1 MKFESTAA
9 LAVLMGVATA
19 RPDAVLQALNRHLS
33 RREVPQEHS
42 HENILN
48 VVATSLKLD
57 NPDNIQDPVFSLLG
71 NKAAAEGAGNVKDL
85 DCLQQRIAD
94 QAFTNA
100 KAANDVDGM
109 ANALI
114 FRALER
120 NTGSVGL
127 ASVLCKSETAKNPEV
142 AALQQHQDPAS
153 DGAAELNKQIALTLA
168 AQLSSIGA
176 DPALAIQ
183 SGTFAPGK
191 VGDTTG
197 AGNTCDDIDPKG
209 CINTKGLLVP
219 DVTEA
224 EIQSAVANGG
234 GAANNSGNNNKASA
248 SASAVASA
256 TASATRAAGAKQ
268 SGAAKNNG
276 NNNNNNNNANA
287 GNNNNNN
294 NNAGNNN
301 AATGTNLNKFSGS
314 TGSAPV
320 PITSDTSAK
329 PFGVN
334 GSQFV
339 NLGAAA
345 QRACDVQKN
354 ACANAVNSGKDKS
367 IKVADC
373 DAQQQQCVSANGG
386 KKRRQANGGRL
397 DTGSCGSPAIK
408 FSANLADRQGES
420 AFVPANTKDFA
431 HGSVQKP
438 AILTQFICQQLGS
451 KCKASA
457 ATVSTCNQAAQAANA
472 ATGQAAANAFNSAL
486 GV

>member
-9 LAVLMGVATA
+9 LAVMLGVATA
-19 RPDAVLQALNRHLS
+19 RPDAVLQALNRQLS

-42 HENILN
+42 HDNILN
-48 VVATSLKLD
+48 VVAASLKLD

-71 NKAAAEGAGNVKDL
+71 NKAAAEGAGDVKDL

-120 NTGSVGL
+120 NTASVGL

-153 DGAAELNKQIALTLA
+153 DGAAELNKQIAMTLA
-168 AQLSSIGA
+168 TQLSAIGA
-176 DPALAIQ
+176 DPTLAIQ

-191 VGDTTG
+191 VGDETG

-224 EIQSAVANGG
+224 EIQAAVAGG
-234 GAANNSGNNNKASA
+234 SGAAVGNSTSATPAKNAGSRA

-256 TASATRAAGAKQ
+256 PASASSSAAKAKQ
-268 SGAAKNNG
+268 SGAANSG
-276 NNNNNNNNANA
+276 NA
-287 GNNNNNN
+287 NNN
-294 NNAGNNN
+294 NNAGSGS
-301 AATGTNLNKFSGS
+301 AATATNLNKFTGS
-314 TGSAPV
+314 TGAALI
-320 PITSDTSAK
+320 PITSDAASKK

-354 ACANAVNSGKDKS
+354 ACANAVNGGKDNS
-367 IKVADC
+367 IKVSDC

-386 KKRRQANGGRL
+386 KKRRQAGGL
-397 DTGSCGSPAIK
+397 DTGSCGSPAIQ
-408 FSANLADRQGES
+408 FSANLADRKGES
-420 AFVPANTKDFA
+420 AFVPVNTKDFA
-431 HGSVQKP
+431 HGSAQKP
-438 AILTQFICQQLGS
+438 GIITQFICQQLGS

-457 ATVSTCNQAAQAANA
+457 ATVSECNQAAQAANA
-472 ATGQAAANAFNSAL
+472 ASGQAAADAFNSAL

>member
-120 NTGSVGL
+120 NTASVGL

-168 AQLSSIGA
+168 AQLSSIVGH
-176 DPALAIQ
+176 LR
-183 SGTFAPGK
+183 PGK

-276 NNNNNNNNANA
+276 NNNNNNNANA
-287 GNNNNNN
+287 GNNNNN

>member
-9 LAVLMGVATA
+9 LAVMLGVATA
-19 RPDAVLQALNRHLS
+19 RPDAVLEALNRRLS

-42 HENILN
+42 HDNILN

-57 NPDNIQDPVFSLLG
+57 NPDDIQDPVFSLLG

-168 AQLSSIGA
+168 TQLSSIGA

-183 SGTFAPGK
+183 SGTFAPGE
-191 VGDTTG
+191 VGDETG

-224 EIQSAVANGG
+224 EIQAAVAGG
-234 GAANNSGNNNKASA
+234 SGAAVGNSTSATPASRA

-256 TASATRAAGAKQ
+256 PASASSSAAAAKQ
-268 SGAAKNNG
+268 SGAANSG
-276 NNNNNNNNANA
+276 
-287 GNNNNNN
+287 NN
-294 NNAGNNN
+294 NNAGN
-301 AATGTNLNKFSGS
+301 AGSGSTATADNLNKFSGS
-314 TGSAPV
+314 TGAAPI
-320 PITSDTSAK
+320 PITSDAASKK

-354 ACANAVNSGKDKS
+354 ACANSVNGGKDNS
-367 IKVADC
+367 ITVADC

-386 KKRRQANGGRL
+386 KKRRQANGGAL
-397 DTGSCGSPAIK
+397 DTGSCGSPAIQ
-408 FSANLADRQGES
+408 FSSNLADRKGES
-420 AFVPANTKDFA
+420 AFVPVNTKDFA
-431 HGSVQKP
+431 HGSAQKP
-438 AILTQFICQQLGS
+438 GIITQFICQQLGS

-472 ATGQAAANAFNSAL
+472 ASGQAAVDAFNSAL
-486 GV
+486 GA

>member
-9 LAVLMGVATA
+9 LAVMLGVATA

-42 HENILN
+42 HDNILN

-71 NKAAAEGAGNVKDL
+71 NKAAVEGAGNVKDL

-127 ASVLCKSETAKNPEV
+127 ASVLCKSEKAKNPEV

-168 AQLSSIGA
+168 TQLSSIGA

-191 VGDTTG
+191 IGDTTG

-224 EIQSAVANGG
+224 EIQSAVAGG
-234 GAANNSGNNNKASA
+234 SGAAAGNSTNNAGASRA

-256 TASATRAAGAKQ
+256 SASATSAAGAKQ
-268 SGAAKNNG
+268 SGAANSSNG
-276 NNNNNNNNANA
+276 NNNNNNNQ
-287 GNNNNNN
+287 NNP
-294 NNAGNNN
+294 GSG
-301 AATGTNLNKFSGS
+301 ATATNNLNKFSGS
-314 TGSAPV
+314 TGAAPI
-320 PITSDTSAK
+320 PITSDAASSK

-334 GSQFV
+334 GSQFA

-354 ACANAVNSGKDKS
+354 ACANAVNGGKDNS
-367 IKVADC
+367 IKVSDC

-386 KKRRQANGGRL
+386 KKRRQAGGL
-397 DTGSCGSPAIK
+397 DTGSCGSPAIQ
-408 FSANLADRQGES
+408 FSSNLADRKGES
-420 AFVPANTKDFA
+420 AFVPVNTKDFA
-431 HGSVQKP
+431 HGSAQKP
-438 AILTQFICQQLGS
+438 AIITQFICQQLGS
-451 KCKASA
+451 KCKASS
-457 ATVSTCNQAAQAANA
+457 ATVSECNSAAQAANA
-472 ATGQAAANAFNSAL
+472 ASGQAAANAFNSAL

>member
-9 LAVLMGVATA
+9 LAVMLGVATA

-168 AQLSSIGA
+168 TQLSAIGA

-191 VGDTTG
+191 KGDTTG

-209 CINTKGLLVP
+209 CINTKGLLQP
-219 DVTEA
+219 DVTES
-224 EIQSAVANGG
+224 EIQAAVAGG
-234 GAANNSGNNNKASA
+234 SGAAAGNSTNNAGASRA

-256 TASATRAAGAKQ
+256 SASATKSAAGAKQ
-268 SGAAKNNG
+268 TGAANSG
-276 NNNNNNNNANA
+276 NANK
-287 GNNNNNN
+287 NNNNN
-294 NNAGNNN
+294 NNAGG
-301 AATGTNLNKFSGS
+301 ATTASGGNLNKFTGS

-320 PITSDTSAK
+320 PITSDTSSK

-354 ACANAVNSGKDKS
+354 ACANAVNGGKDNS
-367 IKVADC
+367 IKVSDC

-386 KKRRQANGGRL
+386 KKRRAAGGL
-397 DTGSCGSPAIK
+397 DTGSCGSPAIQ
-408 FSANLADRQGES
+408 FSSNLADRKGES
-420 AFVPANTKDFA
+420 AFVPVNTKDFA
-431 HGSVQKP
+431 HGSAQKP
-438 AILTQFICQQLGS
+438 AIITQFICQQLGS

-457 ATVSTCNQAAQAANA
+457 ATVSECNAAAKAADA

>member
-9 LAVLMGVATA
+9 MAVMLGVATA
-19 RPDAVLQALNRHLS
+19 RPDAVLQALNRQLS

-42 HENILN
+42 HDNILN

-168 AQLSSIGA
+168 TQLSSIGA

-234 GAANNSGNNNKASA
+234 AAVGNSTNNAGNNNKASA

-268 SGAAKNNG
+268 SGNANAGNKNN
-276 NNNNNNNNANA
+276 NNA

-294 NNAGNNN
+294 AGNGN
-301 AATGTNLNKFSGS
+301 AATATNLNKFSGS
-314 TGSAPV
+314 TGAAPI
-320 PITSDTSAK
+320 PITSDSASSK

-354 ACANAVNSGKDKS
+354 ACANAVNGGKDNS

-386 KKRRQANGGRL
+386 KKRRQANGGKL
-397 DTGSCGSPAIK
+397 DTGSCGSPAIQ
-408 FSANLADRQGES
+408 FSSNLADRKGES
-420 AFVPANTKDFA
+420 AFVPVNTKDFA
-431 HGSVQKP
+431 HGSAQKP
-438 AILTQFICQQLGS
+438 AIITQFICQQLGS

-472 ATGQAAANAFNSAL
+472 ASGQAAANAFNSAL